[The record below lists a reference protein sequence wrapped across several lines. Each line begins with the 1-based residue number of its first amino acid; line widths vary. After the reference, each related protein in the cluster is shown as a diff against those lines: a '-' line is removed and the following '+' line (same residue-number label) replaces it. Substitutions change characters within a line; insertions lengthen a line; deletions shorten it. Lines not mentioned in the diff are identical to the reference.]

1 MPGVPQIKAGI
12 KRGTFIR
19 CPRWK
24 KGKLD
29 ICLIALDASSHF
41 QLLLVPSLSG
51 FPRLSCLHLLPLIL
65 WLLPGP
71 SRWLSTRLIIY
82 LSTATLKH
90 NYRPNRWNQN
100 GHAVPVIAAALI
112 VRFLIYLMFSLSL
125 SSLSL
130 YFHLVSYIC
139 VQSKQRF
146 NTTIN
151 SRIDFDRIIPAK
163 RIDRFTRSS
172 ELKFLTY
179 IYFYFCARS
188 LRNNKI
194 IAL

>member
-29 ICLIALDASSHF
+29 ICLIASSHF

-125 SSLSL
+125 SLFSSLSL
-130 YFHLVSYIC
+130 FPSRFVYLCTI
-139 VQSKQRF
+139 KAERF
-146 NTTIN
+146 NATIN

>member
-1 MPGVPQIKAGI
+1 MLN
-12 KRGTFIR
+12 R
-19 CPRWK
+19 PRRFVSLSTSV
-24 KGKLD
+24 GP
-29 ICLIALDASSHF
+29 
-41 QLLLVPSLSG
+41 LVSG
-51 FPRLSCLHLLPLIL
+51 FPRLSCPHLPPLIL

-100 GHAVPVIAAALI
+100 GHAVPVIAAANHYTHCSIFNLPY
-112 VRFLIYLMFSLSL
+112 VFSHSFSL
-125 SSLSL
+125 SSLFILFSVSFFLSSL
-130 YFHLVSYIC
+130 FISISYFRLTCISCTSIFVYIYIC

-146 NTTIN
+146 NANIN
-151 SRIDFDRIIPAK
+151 SRIAFDRIILAK

-179 IYFYFCARS
+179 IFISVREVCV
-188 LRNNKI
+188 I
-194 IAL
+194 IR